1 MSNIKGSKV
10 TTQFVGFLLCILLMP
25 TAFAAESL
33 TNVELTGNTT
43 NENTIVGSSTV
54 NFVNPADYSSYLS
67 AGGNTQFTIT
77 FTNRGNETLTL
88 IPKLVPT
95 SNSLDNIDESWITI
109 SPQSATVAPGSVKKF
124 DIEESVPIDTETG
137 EYKGTIAFTDD
148 LVPDSTN
155 YIYSTKL
162 DISVQAQ
169 PKIELQS
176 SYISDNVEAGKKYE
190 YNIKMKNVAKKDIT
204 INPKLNNYNYGNGA
218 EFSNEAIKISAP
230 STIKAGEVANMTIS
244 VSVPE
249 NATGSYNGYINLNV
263 NGNEND
269 GLSTQISLGLN
280 VWQQPAVPFVKNFK
294 TTTETP
300 ITVDV
305 SYQSTMDMGLRIS
318 PKNEEPSVKLGL
330 KLNSNPVNMTLVKSV
345 ESGYTNIGNFYP
357 IWALENGNFY
367 QNSFENRV
375 DTYKVPGA
383 IGNWELSILPKN
395 LNNFG
400 YSVTIGDN
408 NFTK

>member
-10 TTQFVGFLLCILLMP
+10 TAQFVGLLLSILLIP

-33 TNVELTGNTT
+33 TNIELTGNAT

-54 NFVNPADYSSYLS
+54 NFINPADYSSYLS

-95 SNSLDNIDESWITI
+95 SGSLNNIDESWITI
-109 SPQSATVAPGSVKKF
+109 SPKSATVAPGSVKKF

-137 EYKGTIAFTDD
+137 DYKGTIAFTDE
-148 LVPDSTN
+148 LMPDTTN
-155 YIYSTKL
+155 YVYSTKL
-162 DISVQAQ
+162 DIAAQAQ

-190 YNIKMKNVAKKDIT
+190 YNIKIKNVARKDIT
-204 INPKLNNYNYGNGA
+204 INPKLNNYGNGK
-218 EFSNEAIKISAP
+218 EFSNDAIKLSAP

-269 GLSTQISLGLN
+269 GLPTQISLGLN
-280 VWQQPAVPFVKNFK
+280 VWQQPAVPFVKTFK

-300 ITVDV
+300 ITIEV
-305 SYQSTMDMGLRIS
+305 SYQSTVDMGLRIS

-330 KLNSNPVNMTLVKSV
+330 KLNSNPVNMTLMKSV
-345 ESGYTNIGNFYP
+345 ENGYTNIGNFYP
-357 IWALENGNFY
+357 IWALESGNLY
-367 QNSFENRV
+367 QSSYENRI

-383 IGNWELSILPKN
+383 IGNWELSILPQS

-400 YSVTIGDN
+400 YSLTIGDN